1 MGVFLRKLCVAL
13 TPKSWLLKTT
23 LSNGAIVYGKNRAG
37 FGGRGIYIFRDGLEP
52 ELAHLEQLLP
62 VGGVLID
69 VGANTGVYSL
79 KAAKHVGPAGTVV
92 AVEPFPD
99 VLATLLHS
107 VQANGFANVR
117 LRNFC
122 AGEKTAAATLWLNTG
137 HPNMFSL
144 VQRDA
149 RAACLS
155 TLTVALDDLF
165 AWEGLSRLDYLK
177 IDAEGAEQQVLAGA
191 RTILARFR
199 PIIQVEIL
207 LGEAALNLPDYHVFA
222 APGSPN
228 KIYIPLESHAAA
240 LPEQWGWARL

>member
-1 MGVFLRKLCVAL
+1 MGVFLRKLRVAL
-13 TPKSWLLKTT
+13 TPQRCLLRTT
-23 LSNGAIVYGKNRAG
+23 LSNGALVYGKNRAG
-37 FGGRGIYIFRDGLEP
+37 FGGRGIYIFRDALEP
-52 ELAHLEQLLP
+52 ELAHLDELLP

-79 KAAKHVGPAGTVV
+79 KAARHVGPAGTVV

-107 VQANGFANVR
+107 VQANGFTNVR

-122 AGEKTAAATLWLNTG
+122 AGESTAAATLWLNTG

-144 VQRDA
+144 VQRDTQ
-149 RAACLS
+149 AACLS

-165 AWEGLSRLDYLK
+165 DWEGLTRLDYVK
-177 IDAEGAEQQVLAGA
+177 IDAEGAEQQVLSGA
-191 RTILARFR
+191 RRILARFR

-207 LGEAALNLPDYHVFA
+207 LGEAALSLPDYAVFA
-222 APGSPN
+222 APESPN
-228 KIYIPLESHAAA
+228 KIYIPQENAKAG
-240 LPEQWGWARL
+240 LPERWGWRRL